1 MTERLNF
8 HFSLSCIGE
17 GNGNPL
23 QCSCLEN
30 PRDEQAWWACG
41 VARSRTWLKWLSIS
55 SSSSSSSSRSSSSL
69 HYVTS
74 SRKNQLPPRLI
85 YYSLNL
91 ALMFPGFDKHPR
103 GTPLWYLLSYSSHYC
118 IISCVITYYMWFLAH
133 LMDCSSW
140 ARKKPTIFLSP
151 LPEYMLN

>member
-1 MTERLNF
+1 MTERLHF
-8 HFSLSCIGE
+8 HFSPSCIGE

-30 PRDEQAWWACG
+30 PRDGAAWWAAVHG
-41 VARSRTWLKWLSIS
+41 VTQSQTQLKWCS
-55 SSSSSSSSRSSSSL
+55 SSSSSSSGRLSSL

-74 SRKNQLPPRLI
+74 SMKNQLPPRLV

-103 GTPLWYLLSYSSHYC
+103 GPQLWYLLSYSSHYC
-118 IISCVITYYMWFLAH
+118 IISCIITYYMWFLAH

-140 ARKKPTIFLSP
+140 ARKKNYNIPQSP
-151 LPEYMLN
+151 PWIYA